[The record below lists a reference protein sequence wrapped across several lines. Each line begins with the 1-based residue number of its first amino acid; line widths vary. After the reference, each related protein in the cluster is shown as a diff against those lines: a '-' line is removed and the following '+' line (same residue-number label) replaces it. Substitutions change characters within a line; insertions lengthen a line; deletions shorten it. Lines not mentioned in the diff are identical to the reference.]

1 MLLIKS
7 NYDVNEKAN
16 SDIFLFK
23 ILKQNQVQTLAASSS
38 VTPQQALKAGN
49 FLGLLD
55 QACYH
60 SKQTLTFSC
69 DFYFSLLN

>member
-1 MLLIKS
+1 MSCMLLIKP
-7 NYDVNEKAN
+7 NYDANEKAN
-16 SDIFLFK
+16 NDIFLFK
-23 ILKQNQVQTLAASSS
+23 ILKQNQVQTLPASSS
-38 VTPQQALKAGN
+38 VTLQQAFKAGN

-69 DFYFSLLN
+69 NF

>member
-1 MLLIKS
+1 MLFIKP
-7 NYDVNEKAN
+7 NYDVYEKAKN
-16 SDIFLFK
+16 DIFLFK

-38 VTPQQALKAGN
+38 VTPQQTFKAGN

-69 DFYFSLLN
+69 NF